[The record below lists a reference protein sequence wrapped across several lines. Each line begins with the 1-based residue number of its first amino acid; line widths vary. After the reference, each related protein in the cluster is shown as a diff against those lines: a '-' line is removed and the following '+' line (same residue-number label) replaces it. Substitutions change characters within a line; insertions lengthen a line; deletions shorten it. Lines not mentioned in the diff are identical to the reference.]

1 MICESLR
8 IWNDP
13 NCERTANATEGID
26 WDVTRREFSHTMPL
40 TSVQIVSFR
49 NNPMPC
55 LLPRYQLLQ
64 IPFPESMAVIGPVVT
79 RLENPFE
86 LDNAEA
92 WTQPWI

>member
-40 TSVQIVSFR
+40 TSVQMVSFR
-49 NNPMPC
+49 NNPMHPDAMSVADRGINYC
-55 LLPRYQLLQ
+55 KSHFQK
-64 IPFPESMAVIGPVVT
+64 
-79 RLENPFE
+79 
-86 LDNAEA
+86 A
-92 WTQPWI
+92 WR